1 MSNVITIDTHS
12 CSNSVSDSEVS
23 RRVDAL
29 TALTRITMERVERL
43 ASATAAAAAASCTNN
58 STEKVS
64 MSPRKCVASRHVPV
78 SILKHKTTNDGEGC
92 ERQASTSSGSPH
104 APSPVTFSPSVTES
118 VSRKRHGILKK
129 RSSLDESEILRRR
142 SCSPDVSFVDST
154 YSEFRPILKN
164 QRRSSLDD
172 IVKRDQSPDQQPT
185 SILKRKSSR
194 EDDREV
200 HRSLLG
206 SPEPQSIL
214 KRKLANSVRANNVN
228 HHVTIAADVA
238 SANTSAC
245 LVTDVGAEGSE
256 VRPILK
262 KKHGREEFAGNDLSS
277 LEPRPILKKKSST
290 ESDEH
295 EHDRPKKTILKSSRK
310 NSYEEGGYEA
320 ESTSP
325 RKLSALK
332 NRTVEIENVRPILKQ
347 TGNTSNRHHDDVA
360 RDPTADLF
368 LRKRAQSVGHARTAD
383 GDDCAES
390 IRALAKRRSLESSSP
405 SDVLRAPTTTATR
418 HCFAANRYVTDES
431 MCRSKHECDFNGM
444 HSDTRAFAYSDGVFS
459 FRCFSPLLTLCN
471 NAVSIPNPRKNTHPS
486 AVGITI
492 IRGARC
498 YVADPLI
505 IDSSLY

>member
-1 MSNVITIDTHS
+1 M
-12 CSNSVSDSEVS
+12 
-23 RRVDAL
+23 L
-29 TALTRITMERVERL
+29 TALTRMTMERVERL
-43 ASATAAAAAASCTNN
+43 ASATAAAAASSTSN
-58 STEKVS
+58 STEKTL
-64 MSPRKCVASRHVPV
+64 MSPRKCIASRHAPV
-78 SILKHKTTNDGEGC
+78 SILKHKTTDGEGY
-92 ERQASTSSGSPH
+92 ERQASTSGSPH

-118 VSRKRHGILKK
+118 VSHKRHGILKK

-142 SCSPDVSFVDST
+142 SCSPDVSFVDNT

-228 HHVTIAADVA
+228 HHVTIASDVV
-238 SANTSAC
+238 SANTSGCVSAC
-245 LVTDVGAEGSE
+245 LLSDGAEGSE

-262 KKHGREEFAGNDLSS
+262 KKYGREELAGNDVSS
-277 LEPRPILKKKSST
+277 VEPRPILKKKSST

-295 EHDRPKKTILKSSRK
+295 EHDRPMKTILKSSRK
-310 NSYEEGGYEA
+310 NSYEEGSYEM

-332 NRTVEIENVRPILKQ
+332 NRAIEIENVRPILKQ
-347 TGNTSNRHHDDVA
+347 TGGSGSRHHDDT
-360 RDPTADLF
+360 RDTTADLF

-383 GDDCAES
+383 GDDCVES

-405 SDVLRAPTTTATR
+405 SDILRVPSATR
-418 HCFAANRYVTDES
+418 HCFAADRSNNVSHIANRYVIKS
-431 MCRSKHECDFNGM
+431 LIK
-444 HSDTRAFAYSDGVFS
+444 
-459 FRCFSPLLTLCN
+459 TLM
-471 NAVSIPNPRKNTHPS
+471 
-486 AVGITI
+486 
-492 IRGARC
+492 
-498 YVADPLI
+498 
-505 IDSSLY
+505 